1 MSTFKIEKVRM
12 NDENKRIGGAK
23 VLILGPRERD
33 WVRSWAKAK
42 KVNLKINRSEVEL
55 SGNITSDDVKNLKA
69 LLKDYRKSSNI
80 GFVDSV

>member
-42 KVNLKINRSEVEL
+42 KVNLKINGSEVEL
-55 SGNITSDDVKNLKA
+55 SGNITVDDVKNLKA
-69 LLKDYRKSSNI
+69 LLKDHRKSSNI